1 MSRARVI
8 TATAALFALA
18 ALLGAW
24 LLPPEGA
31 RSKRATHAI
40 RGAPVASTVPAPPGD
55 PTRAAAPRVE
65 AGRFER
71 EFREAVDE
79 ARRSCAGGPTEVAC
93 EGDLCVLFGRDAD
106 ALERFAAYAKQPR
119 RLVESVAWSL
129 GLSVDRIPC
138 AQAHQALFGAPNWS
152 LLRTSGPWQCMLYAS
167 DPDALASK
175 EAAARGLALCGQL
188 ARGTGA
194 PW

>member
-8 TATAALFALA
+8 TATAALSALA

-24 LLPPEGA
+24 LLRPEGA
-31 RSKRATHAI
+31 QATRATRAL
-40 RGAPVASTVPAPPGD
+40 RGAPVASRVAAPPGD
-55 PTRAAAPRVE
+55 PTRAAAPSAE
-65 AGRFER
+65 ATPFQR
-71 EFREAVDE
+71 ELREAVDQ
-79 ARRSCAGGPTEVAC
+79 ARRACPHGPTEVAC
-93 EGDLCVLFGRDAD
+93 EGELCVLLGRSPD

-119 RLVESVAWSL
+119 MLVESVAWSL
-129 GLSVDRIPC
+129 GLPMDRVPC
-138 AQAHQALFGAPNWS
+138 AQANQAVFGRPTWN